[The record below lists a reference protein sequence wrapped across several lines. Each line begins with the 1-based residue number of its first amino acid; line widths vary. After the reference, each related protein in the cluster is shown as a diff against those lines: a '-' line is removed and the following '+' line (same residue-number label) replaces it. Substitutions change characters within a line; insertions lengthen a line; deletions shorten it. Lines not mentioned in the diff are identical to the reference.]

1 MSEARAKFELY
12 IKQLVQVQNKLA
24 VDPEN
29 AELLKTKTE
38 MEALLKS
45 TRQTFT
51 EIEEQTLHG
60 EIVSSEVAALQ
71 ATSTYGEPSGSGAN
85 ARPVVP
91 DLGDLYDAKGYIMG
105 ILR

>member
-1 MSEARAKFELY
+1 MSGARAKFDSY
-12 IKQLVQVQNKLA
+12 ISQLVEVQNKLF

-51 EIEEQTLHG
+51 EIEEQALHRQ
-60 EIVSSEVAALQ
+60 IVRSEVAALE

-85 ARPVVP
+85 ARP
-91 DLGDLYDAKGYIMG
+91 DMLTTSD
-105 ILR
+105 